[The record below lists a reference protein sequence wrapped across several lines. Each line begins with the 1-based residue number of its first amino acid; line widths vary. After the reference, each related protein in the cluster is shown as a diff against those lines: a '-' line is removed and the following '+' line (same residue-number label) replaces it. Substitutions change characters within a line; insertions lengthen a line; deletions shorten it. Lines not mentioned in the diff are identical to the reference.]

1 VIGGSPLTA
10 FLATT
15 DATRS
20 KMFYQDVLGLR
31 LLADDPFALAFD
43 CSAATV

>member
-15 DATRS
+15 D
-20 KMFYQDVLGLR
+20 YQDVLGLR